1 MGELRQVTTAIF
13 GHWIRAPGI
22 SGGPSQFCLG
32 EYKPRGHSS
41 NIVYSRHQEI
51 FKFWR
56 GGLQG
61 DIFLML
67 AICLILISSLNRLYY
82 FLNDFAFDY
91 STGNDS
97 ISSSEQHSPCK
108 RPIPRLPQTSGFSRT
123 QSGVGSQESPKYSS
137 QHQSERL
144 SKCLQVHLLFLCF
157 VLNKFTSE
165 LIYYIIRILTYKH

>member
-56 GGLQG
+56 GGFARGYIL
-61 DIFLML
+61 DACNLFNIDFFFES
-67 AICLILISSLNRLYY
+67 AI
-82 FLNDFAFDY
+82 
-91 STGNDS
+91 
-97 ISSSEQHSPCK
+97 
-108 RPIPRLPQTSGFSRT
+108 
-123 QSGVGSQESPKYSS
+123 
-137 QHQSERL
+137 
-144 SKCLQVHLLFLCF
+144 LFL
-157 VLNKFTSE
+157 K
-165 LIYYIIRILTYKH
+165 